1 MEISSGKI
9 CSGYFNDK
17 SLVLKD
23 QKKLWEKLIAHI
35 FARSKDQVGCV
46 PRKVK

>member
-1 MEISSGKI
+1 MEISSGI
-9 CSGYFNDK
+9 YSGYFNDK

-23 QKKLWEKLIAHI
+23 QKKLQEKLIAHI

-46 PRKVK
+46 PLKVK